1 MRIRL
6 VHTQSLFLLVAVLA
20 AVLCTGALNAW
31 NLRQGFAEFLAARD
45 VERLEQF
52 AVFVGRHAERL
63 GGVEALKSQ
72 GPDLGEWLRRFA
84 REQTPT
90 PDHPPLPNV
99 NANADASG
107 SGATAIARPPLTEKG
122 SAFRERVAIYTL
134 DGQPLFEKT
143 VPSDARL
150 YVERAVR
157 VRGEVQAWVRM
168 RKLTSTSDAVE
179 AHFLK
184 SQYTSMAVVALVL
197 LCVALVCAR
206 WASARW
212 IRLLVEIQT
221 ATDRIAAGQF
231 DVRLNDTR
239 SDEIG
244 DVMRNVNR
252 MAYALQQLDESRRQ
266 WIADMSHE
274 LRTPLS
280 VLRGE
285 IDALADGVRPLN
297 HAAVLSLREDAL
309 QLNLLVDDLHLL
321 AMSDLNALPCYFEE
335 CDALDI
341 LHKTVDRFALR
352 AQQRGLD
359 IALEVTPL
367 AACGVRWD
375 SHRILQLWANLLDN
389 SLRYTDA
396 PGRVVVKL
404 WLDADQVLMDIY
416 DSAPSVSTQDLAR
429 VFEPL
434 YRADVARSRHTGGS
448 GLGLAICHAIVRAHR
463 GSIEARASAMG
474 GLHIHIALPRLVDNL
489 L

>member
-1 MRIRL
+1 
-6 VHTQSLFLLVAVLA
+6 
-20 AVLCTGALNAW
+20 
-31 NLRQGFAEFLAARD
+31 
-45 VERLEQF
+45 
-52 AVFVGRHAERL
+52 
-63 GGVEALKSQ
+63 
-72 GPDLGEWLRRFA
+72 
-84 REQTPT
+84 
-90 PDHPPLPNV
+90 
-99 NANADASG
+99 
-107 SGATAIARPPLTEKG
+107 
-122 SAFRERVAIYTL
+122 
-134 DGQPLFEKT
+134 
-143 VPSDARL
+143 
-150 YVERAVR
+150 
-157 VRGEVQAWVRM
+157 
-168 RKLTSTSDAVE
+168 
-179 AHFLK
+179 
-184 SQYTSMAVVALVL
+184 
-197 LCVALVCAR
+197 
-206 WASARW
+206 
-212 IRLLVEIQT
+212 
-221 ATDRIAAGQF
+221 
-231 DVRLNDTR
+231 
-239 SDEIG
+239 
-244 DVMRNVNR
+244 
-252 MAYALQQLDESRRQ
+252 
-266 WIADMSHE
+266 
-274 LRTPLS
+274 
-280 VLRGE
+280 
-285 IDALADGVRPLN
+285 VRPLN

-404 WLDADQVLMDIY
+404 WLDADRVLMDIY

-463 GSIEARASAMG
+463 GTIEARASAMG